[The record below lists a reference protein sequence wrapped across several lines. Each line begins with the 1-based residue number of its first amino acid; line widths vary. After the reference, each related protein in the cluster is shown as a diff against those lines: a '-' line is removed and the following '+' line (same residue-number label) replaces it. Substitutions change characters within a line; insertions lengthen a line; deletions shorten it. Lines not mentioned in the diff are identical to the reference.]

1 MILSEEMVDAFVEV
15 WRKEAT
21 REVSTAGKVL
31 VDEQDLRDMIEAAG
45 AAQSKLAR
53 IKSLESRLAE
63 VLALLKALDS

>member
-21 REVSTAGKVL
+21 REVSPAGKVL